1 MKMSNDSTSV
11 NEVFTPEH
19 TLKHKRR
26 NQNKKTPVWHP
37 RKQPHSSTSP
47 AYSNSQPTR
56 KHSTGFSPDT
66 PATNRS
72 SPSQHQSHSTSGFS
86 ALSWTGSRR
95 LKNLSQSEL
104 AARASEID
112 SMSLTS
118 TIVTVF
124 VIGLVAAL
132 AGYCSGYY
140 ARGVEELGKK
150 HGGVQ
155 YILPQNS
162 PSPVVLQR
170 VSI

>member
-1 MKMSNDSTSV
+1 MSNDSTSV

-19 TLKHKRR
+19 KLKHKRR
-26 NQNKKTPVWHP
+26 NQHKKKSSVWHP
-37 RKQPHSSTSP
+37 RKQPHSPISAAQS
-47 AYSNSQPTR
+47 SSQQTR

-72 SPSQHQSHSTSGFS
+72 SPSQHQSHSTIGFS

-118 TIVTVF
+118 TIVAVL

-132 AGYCSGYY
+132 AGYFSGYH

-155 YILPQNS
+155 YILPENR
-162 PSPVVLQR
+162 PSPVALNR
-170 VSI
+170 VAI